1 LKESL
6 FKALA
11 ACDAKA
17 TQPGGFFLPINRGGL
32 TMSIQ
37 AQRERRNAAAIEART
52 LVDSRKNEKWSDSDQ
67 SRYEELTSTIVDL
80 DSAIAREQ
88 QLLDIEAD
96 RHFNKHDVKV
106 HDKAPDLLSER
117 GIVNSW
123 LRNGERGLN
132 AEQMDR
138 FMNTMSTT
146 TGSEGGYSVRSD
158 VASDFIDKLKDYSG
172 LRQVATVIRTAQ
184 GNALSYPTTDG
195 TSETGEL
202 IAENTT
208 ATDADISFG
217 TVPLTA
223 YKFSSKIVTVP
234 IELLMDSEIDV
245 EALVRARFAAR
256 IGRIQNSYFTTG
268 TGSSEPKGVITA
280 ASTGKTGASG
290 QTTTIIFE
298 DLVDLI
304 ESIDQAYL
312 DSGECKFM
320 TSQTMR
326 GTLRKLKDSE
336 GRPLWLPGYDLGL
349 SGGLSDMLM
358 GHKVQINNSVAVPAA
373 SAKSLAFGDF
383 SKYII
388 RDVMDVSLFRF
399 TDSAYTKKGQVGFL
413 AWARSGG
420 NLVDTAAVKLY
431 VHAAS

>member
-1 LKESL
+1 M
-6 FKALA
+6 
-11 ACDAKA
+11 
-17 TQPGGFFLPINRGGL
+17 N
-32 TMSIQ
+32 IQ
-37 AQRERRNAAAIEART
+37 AERERRNAAAIEART
-52 LVDSRKNEKWSDSDQ
+52 LVDSKKNEKWTPDDQ
-67 SRYEELTSTIVDL
+67 SRYDDLTSTIVDI
-80 DSAIAREQ
+80 DASIRRHQ
-88 QLLDIEAD
+88 DLLNLEAD
-96 RHFNKHDVKV
+96 RHFNRHAVQVNDVK
-106 HDKAPDLLSER
+106 PDLLSER
-117 GIVNSW
+117 GIVNAW
-123 LRNGERGLN
+123 LRAGERGLN
-132 AEQMDR
+132 AEQMEKY
-138 FMNTMSTT
+138 MNTMSTT
-146 TGSEGGYSVRSD
+146 TGSEGGYAVRSD
-158 VASDFIDKLKDYSG
+158 VAKDFIDKLKDYSG
-172 LRQVATVIRTAQ
+172 MRKVATIIRTAQ

-208 ATDADISFG
+208 ATDADIDFG

-234 IELLMDSEIDV
+234 IELLQDSEIDI

-268 TGSSEPKGVITA
+268 SGTGQPKGVITA
-280 ASTGKTGASG
+280 ATVGKTGTTG

-304 ESIDQAYL
+304 ESIDQAYMDAGL
-312 DSGECKFM
+312 CKFM
-320 TSQTMR
+320 GSQTMR

-349 SGGLSDMLM
+349 SGGLADMLM
-358 GHKVQINNSVAVPAA
+358 GHEFVVNNHVAVPAA
-373 SAKSLAFGDF
+373 SAKSLAFGDM

-413 AWARSGG
+413 AWSRAGG
-420 NLVDTAAVKLY
+420 NLVDTTAVKVY
-431 VHAAS
+431 AHPAS

>member
-1 LKESL
+1 
-6 FKALA
+6 
-11 ACDAKA
+11 
-17 TQPGGFFLPINRGGL
+17 
-32 TMSIQ
+32 
-37 AQRERRNAAAIEART
+37 
-52 LVDSRKNEKWSDSDQ
+52 
-67 SRYEELTSTIVDL
+67 
-80 DSAIAREQ
+80 
-88 QLLDIEAD
+88 
-96 RHFNKHDVKV
+96 
-106 HDKAPDLLSER
+106 
-117 GIVNSW
+117 
-123 LRNGERGLN
+123 
-132 AEQMDR
+132 
-138 FMNTMSTT
+138 
-146 TGSEGGYSVRSD
+146 
-158 VASDFIDKLKDYSG
+158 
-172 LRQVATVIRTAQ
+172 
-184 GNALSYPTTDG
+184 
-195 TSETGEL
+195 
-202 IAENTT
+202 
-208 ATDADISFG
+208 
-217 TVPLTA
+217 
-223 YKFSSKIVTVP
+223 
-234 IELLMDSEIDV
+234 MDSEIDV

-268 TGSSEPKGVITA
+268 SGSSEPKGVITA